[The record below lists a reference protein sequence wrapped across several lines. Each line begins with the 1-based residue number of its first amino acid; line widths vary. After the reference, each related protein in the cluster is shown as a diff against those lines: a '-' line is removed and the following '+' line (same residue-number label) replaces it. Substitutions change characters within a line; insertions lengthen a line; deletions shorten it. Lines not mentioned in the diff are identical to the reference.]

1 MENTNPTGS
10 ESLDVN
16 QAASA
21 FEGMMGDSEEAE
33 EGQAEGQL
41 EDQQETDEVEYSEEE
56 EQPKPRYKV
65 KASGEEVEVELD
77 ELIKGYQ
84 QGADYTKKSQA
95 LAEQRKAIEAERQHL
110 EYVKQER
117 QAYAQIVAVGQVF
130 AAHS

>member
-21 FEGMMGDSEEAE
+21 FEGLMGDSEEADNS
-33 EGQAEGQL
+33 QAEGQTEEL
-41 EDQQETDEVEYSEEE
+41 QETDEVEYSEED

-84 QGADYTKKSQA
+84 QGTDYTKKS
-95 LAEQRKAIEAERQHL
+95 
-110 EYVKQER
+110 
-117 QAYAQIVAVGQVF
+117 GF
-130 AAHS
+130 S